1 MSGETA
7 ARARSWC
14 ARRDEK
20 NRRMDSVRSW
30 MDGPVLQAER
40 ELGYRPEVSID
51 EAIGRALEWFRAQG
65 MVQLDGKLTKA
76 I

>member
-1 MSGETA
+1 
-7 ARARSWC
+7 
-14 ARRDEK
+14 
-20 NRRMDSVRSW
+20 MDSVRSW
-30 MDGPVLQAER
+30 MEGPVLQAER

-51 EAIGRALEWFRAQG
+51 EAIGRALEWLRAQG